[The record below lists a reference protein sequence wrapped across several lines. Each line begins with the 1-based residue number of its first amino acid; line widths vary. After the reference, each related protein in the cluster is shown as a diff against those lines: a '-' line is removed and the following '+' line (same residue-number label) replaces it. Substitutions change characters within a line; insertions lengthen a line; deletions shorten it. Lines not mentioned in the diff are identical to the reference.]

1 MRISRADPD
10 DQTGKRRRH
19 FEISIDSPFTIL
31 NCRATQAN
39 TALPEYCDQ
48 GQVPV
53 QRPQMSC
60 GCPDAHAIDGSP
72 SNSSAHLALVE
83 QDLATPGSSRLRVN
97 STNSS
102 ANSSALPGMPRA
114 AHVHDSP
121 RVSGAL
127 SRPSQSD
134 RRSEDPGSHPP
145 SQPTSPGLFERE
157 RPIHLLR
164 HPSFNPPAFDAD
176 EPPPPVPAGLLT
188 PPPNYDLIV
197 GTPSVDGLADYF
209 TRLAD
214 YEGPGQQGPSQIDH
228 LDTHADADIDPLSP
242 GTDTG
247 SEEATPTNE
256 ADPFSTIGVAVPVAP
271 LDDDHDDSSDSG
283 DDDPARPHRRGRVN
297 VANPRT
303 PGGRLVPSRSLEIV
317 RPVMRLDMTGVV
329 RRPGYE
335 D

>member
-1 MRISRADPD
+1 MRISRADPED
-10 DQTGKRRRH
+10 PTGKRRRH

-48 GQVPV
+48 GHVAV

-60 GCPDAHAIDGSP
+60 GCPDAHPVDGSP

-83 QDLATPGSSRLRVN
+83 QGTATPRSGRPRVDSVN
-97 STNSS
+97 SSV
-102 ANSSALPGMPRA
+102 LPGMPRP
-114 AHVHDSP
+114 AHFQDSP
-121 RVSGAL
+121 RASGAL
-127 SRPSQSD
+127 SRPSPTE
-134 RRSEDPGSHPP
+134 RRSEDPS
-145 SQPTSPGLFERE
+145 SQPASPGLFDRG

-176 EPPPPVPAGLLT
+176 EPPPPVPAELLT

-209 TRLAD
+209 TRLAV
-214 YEGPGQQGPSQIDH
+214 YEGPGQQGHRQVDPA
-228 LDTHADADIDPLSP
+228 DTHDGTDIDPLSP
-242 GTDTG
+242 GTDTA
-247 SEEATPTNE
+247 SDEATPTLEN
-256 ADPFSTIGVAVPVAP
+256 DPFSTIGVAGRAAS
-271 LDDDHDDSSDSG
+271 LDDDQGDSSDSG

-317 RPVMRLDMTGVV
+317 RPVMRLDMTGVT
-329 RRPGYE
+329 RRAA
-335 D
+335 